1 MDTQEISPALNYFII
16 IKFHIAETETILIKK
31 AGYFEYYLNT
41 EAGNVYKTNIY
52 IFACLNRTDIIEILN
67 IY

>member
-1 MDTQEISPALNYFII
+1 MGIQKIFSILNHFII
-16 IKFHIAETETILIKK
+16 IKFHIAGTETILIRKVD
-31 AGYFEYYLNT
+31 YFKYCLDI

-52 IFACLNRTDIIEILN
+52 ISACLNGAGIVEILN